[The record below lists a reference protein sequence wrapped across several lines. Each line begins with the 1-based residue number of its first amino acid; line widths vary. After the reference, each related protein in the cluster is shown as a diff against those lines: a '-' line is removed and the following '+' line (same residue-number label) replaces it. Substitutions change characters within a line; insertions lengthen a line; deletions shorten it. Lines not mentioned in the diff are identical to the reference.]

1 MRRKD
6 KEITDK
12 AVIEKI
18 LKDAQVIRIA
28 MVDDGEPYLVAM
40 NYAYQDG
47 FIYMHSAL
55 EGRKID
61 ILKKNSR
68 VAFQADTNVGLIL
81 SQDAQSCTTKYQSV
95 FGTGKAFLLYENE
108 ERVKALNAIMYKYSG
123 HRDYQY
129 PEAVLNKTLIIRV
142 DIDYIT
148 GKKSGPES
156 QAG

>member
-12 AVIEKI
+12 AAIEKI
-18 LKDAQVIRIA
+18 LNEAQDIRIA

-47 FIYMHSAL
+47 AIYMHSAL

-61 ILKKNSR
+61 ILRKNNR
-68 VAFQADTNVGLIL
+68 VAFQADTNVGLVL
-81 SQDAQSCTTKYQSV
+81 SPQAHECTTRYKSV
-95 FGTGKAFLLYENE
+95 LGTGKAVLLEDRE
-108 ERVKALNAIMYKYSG
+108 DKEKALNAIMFKHTG
-123 HRDYQY
+123 HHSHQY
-129 PEAVLNKTLIIRV
+129 PDSVLNKTLVIRV

-148 GKKSGPES
+148 GKKSGPE
-156 QAG
+156 